1 MNNYFWSKDGITVS
15 VIQDVRRQL
24 VNGLYPI
31 KVRVTHKR
39 ERAYYPTGKNLSV
52 ADWEKLTTSRQQ
64 AVVSIR
70 KDIENSFELV
80 RLAVEELAYRG
91 SFSLAMLNVRLKAKA
106 MTSLSEAIDA
116 KIEEQVEQG
125 RVGNSMVYTQLKN
138 SVIRFAGRKVEFE
151 EVTPDWLR
159 RFEAFLKDEG
169 KKQTTIAI
177 VMRLLRAVFNDAI
190 RKMVVKESMY
200 PFGKGKF
207 EIQEGAGRKMAL
219 SLEDIGKIARY
230 QSDSSAK
237 MKHRDYWLFLYLC
250 NGLNVADFVKLRYQ
264 DIEDGEIR
272 FTRQKTQRTVKVQ
285 QEISVIITE
294 DMQRII
300 NEYGNIDKSGYIF
313 PILSGNEDPV
323 RIKKK
328 TQYLTRSINKNMALI
343 AKELG
348 IPHVSTYTAR
358 HSFATVLKRAG
369 VSIAY
374 ISESLGHNSLSTTER
389 YLASFEREEREKNS
403 KLLTR
408 FAKDSGAH

>member
-125 RVGNSMVYTQLKN
+125 RVGNSMVYTQLRN
-138 SVIRFAGRKVEFE
+138 SVIRFTGRKVEFE

-207 EIQEGAGRKMAL
+207 EIQEGTGRKMAL

-237 MKHRDYWLFLYLC
+237 LKHRDYWLFLYLC

-264 DIEDGEIR
+264 DIVDGEIR

-285 QEISVIITE
+285 QEISVIVTE

-323 RIKKK
+323 CIKKK

-348 IPHVSTYTAR
+348 ISHISTYTAR

-403 KLLTR
+403 KLLTS
-408 FAKDSGAH
+408 F